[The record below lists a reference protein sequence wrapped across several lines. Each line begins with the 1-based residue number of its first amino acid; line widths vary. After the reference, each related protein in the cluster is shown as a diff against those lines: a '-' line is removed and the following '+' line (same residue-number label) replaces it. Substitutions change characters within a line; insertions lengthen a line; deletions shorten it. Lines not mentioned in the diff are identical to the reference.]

1 MLVRGASSRFT
12 ADVPSSTRD
21 LARYLHRALVSR
33 TGASSPA
40 ARAFARACMPALL
53 ASRRSYATT
62 AAATKPTATVKKAVK
77 ATAAAK
83 TTPAK
88 TVAKPRTT
96 TAAKKT
102 TAKKATVKKATAK
115 KATAKGATARTVGA
129 KKAAPKKAAKKK
141 AAKKKAAPKKRA
153 TRKRVPLTPEQKQ
166 KAKITEL
173 RKKILPEPVSYRSI
187 SAHILFSAEHVKGTH
202 EGVVNA
208 LKQSLEKFKTL
219 TPAERE
225 VSSSLLLT
233 SVRIYPC

>member
-88 TVAKPRTT
+88 TAAKPRTT

-129 KKAAPKKAAKKK
+129 KKAAPKK

-233 SVRIYPC
+233 SVQIYPC

>member
-53 ASRRSYATT
+53 ATRRSYATT

-88 TVAKPRTT
+88 TAVKPRTT

-129 KKAAPKKAAKKK
+129 KKAAPKK

>member
-88 TVAKPRTT
+88 TAVKPRTT

-129 KKAAPKKAAKKK
+129 KKAAPKK

>member
-88 TVAKPRTT
+88 TAAKPRTT

-129 KKAAPKKAAKKK
+129 KKAAPKK

>member
-1 MLVRGASSRFT
+1 VKTASK
-12 ADVPSSTRD
+12 AP
-21 LARYLHRALVSR
+21 
-33 TGASSPA
+33 PA
-40 ARAFARACMPALL
+40 AN
-53 ASRRSYATT
+53 
-62 AAATKPTATVKKAVK
+62 
-77 ATAAAK
+77 

-129 KKAAPKKAAKKK
+129 KKAAPKK